1 MFFPNK
7 RKIIPLVFVV
17 LPFMFS
23 FPGCALRGKPQ
34 RPADVPA
41 LIKLFPS
48 ELPDFTDDINY
59 DGLAYCIRKS
69 LSYLKRVPSDRY
81 FSFGEDR
88 FNTGHMV
95 KSLEVFLNF
104 IGKKPFPEEL
114 NHFIRKNYL
123 IYKSIGTGK
132 KGQVLF
138 TGYYE
143 PFLPG
148 QPQKNAEYRFPVY
161 GRPEDLITI
170 DLSPFSSRFKGNK
183 IIGRYSNQTVVPYYN
198 RGAIDYEGALEGK
211 AKVIAWVR
219 DLVDL
224 FFLHI
229 QGSGKI
235 FIGQEEIINVHYLTT
250 NGRPYRSIGKL
261 LIEEE
266 KIPRAQMSMQKI
278 RAYLRKH
285 PKEIK
290 KILTYNPSYVFFKIE
305 NDGPLGYLEVKLTP
319 GRSIASDKR
328 IFPLSA
334 LAFIETKKP
343 LTDGTGRIHE
353 WVDMKRFVLNQDVG
367 GAIKGPGRA
376 DLFWGNGPYAEIAAG
391 HMQHMGTLYFLV
403 LNPDV
408 PQGDFSF

>member
-7 RKIIPLVFVV
+7 RKNILLLFIALS
-17 LPFMFS
+17 FMFF
-23 FPGCALRGKPQ
+23 FPGCALKGKPQ

-41 LIKLFPS
+41 LIKIALS
-48 ELPDFTDDINY
+48 EHPDFTDDINY
-59 DGLAYCIRKS
+59 DGLSHCIRKS
-69 LSYLKRVPSDRY
+69 LSYLKRAPSDRH

-88 FNTGHMV
+88 YNTAHMI
-95 KSLEVFLNF
+95 KSLEVFLSF
-104 IGKKPFPEEL
+104 IRKKPFPEEL
-114 NHFIRKNYL
+114 KRFISKKFL
-123 IYKSIGTGK
+123 VYKSSGGDKTE
-132 KGQVLF
+132 QVLF

-143 PFLPG
+143 PFLQG
-148 QPQKNAEYRFPVY
+148 QPEKTAEYRFPVY
-161 GRPEDLITI
+161 ARPEDLMTI
-170 DLSPFSSRFKGNK
+170 DLTPFSSGLKGKK
-183 IIGRYSNQTVVPYYN
+183 IIGRASNQTIVPYYN

-211 AKVIAWVR
+211 ARILAWVQ

-235 FIGQEEIINVHYLTT
+235 LLGQDDIINVHYHTT

-261 LIEEE
+261 LIEED

-278 RAYLRKH
+278 REYLRKH

-290 KILTYNPSYVFFKIE
+290 NILTHNPSYVFFKIE
-305 NDGPLGYLEVKLTP
+305 KDGPLGYLDVKLTP
-319 GRSIASDKR
+319 GRSIASDRR

-334 LAFIETKKP
+334 LAFIEAKKP

-353 WVDMKRFVLNQDVG
+353 WIDMQRFALNQDVG

-376 DLFWGNGPYAEIAAG
+376 DLFWGSGPYAEIAAG
-391 HMQHMGTLYFLV
+391 HMQHMGNLYFLV
-403 LNPDV
+403 LRPDM
-408 PQGDFSF
+408 S